1 MPGYS
6 CRCRES
12 SGRRVRLRRWAESP
26 DRLRSSLIAEGY
38 IPIVILPEENVR
50 GLGGETLFGRL
61 GGTPGF
67 PGRGGGRKVRMGLKD
82 AQEFAET
89 MALLLEGGHTL
100 KEAMGLLRG
109 FRTRGPIAEAA
120 ESVSGRLE
128 KGDGLRDSLE
138 KAPVLFPPGFISL
151 AGIGESAGSLAA
163 VMSHLGRHYKRLK
176 ALREKLGT
184 AMVYPSLVL
193 AAALGAGIF
202 LSAVTL
208 PNLRAMMEAV
218 ENADFEGG
226 SESEGGIPGEEAP
239 AGVPMGVIAGG
250 SGALAGLLILLYIR
264 GRWRRKAAWKGG
276 SGLALRLPGLGGFL
290 INWNLMGWTFALE
303 MLAGQGLPMDKAL
316 DEAAGAV
323 GHRLLRRKMRALA
336 GEVGKGDSLSDLLAR
351 DKMIPPVLAGW
362 LRIGER
368 TGQVQRVFGTL
379 REYFEN
385 RVNRSIDLAAQ
396 LVEPVLIMLVGMG
409 MLIVVSRFILP
420 LFRMLGGLL

>member
-1 MPGYS
+1 
-6 CRCRES
+6 
-12 SGRRVRLRRWAESP
+12 
-26 DRLRSSLIAEGY
+26 
-38 IPIVILPEENVR
+38 
-50 GLGGETLFGRL
+50 
-61 GGTPGF
+61 
-67 PGRGGGRKVRMGLKD
+67 MGLKD

-226 SESEGGIPGEEAP
+226 SESEGGIPGGGAP

-250 SGALAGLLILLYIR
+250 SGALAGLLILLSIR

-276 SGLALRLPGLGGFL
+276 SGLVLRLPGLGGFL

-396 LVEPVLIMLVGMG
+396 LVEPVLIMLVGIG

>member
-1 MPGYS
+1 M
-6 CRCRES
+6 
-12 SGRRVRLRRWAESP
+12 RRWAESP

-50 GLGGETLFGRL
+50 GLGGTR
-61 GGTPGF
+61 GF
-67 PGRGGGRKVRMGLKD
+67 PGRGGVRKVRMGLKD

-226 SESEGGIPGEEAP
+226 SESEGGIPGGGAP

-250 SGALAGLLILLYIR
+250 SGALAGLLILLILLSIR

-276 SGLALRLPGLGGFL
+276 SGLVLRLPGLGGFL

>member
-6 CRCRES
+6 CRCREP

-50 GLGGETLFGRL
+50 GLGGTR
-61 GGTPGF
+61 GF
-67 PGRGGGRKVRMGLKD
+67 PGRGGVRKVRMGLKD

-109 FRTRGPIAEAA
+109 FRTRGAIAEAA

-226 SESEGGIPGEEAP
+226 SESEGGIPGGGAP

-250 SGALAGLLILLYIR
+250 SGALAGLLILLILIYTR
-264 GRWRRKAAWKGG
+264 GRWRRKAG
-276 SGLALRLPGLGGFL
+276 SGLVLRLPGLGGFL

-316 DEAAGAV
+316 EAAAGAV

>member
-50 GLGGETLFGRL
+50 GLGGTR
-61 GGTPGF
+61 GF
-67 PGRGGGRKVRMGLKD
+67 PGRGGVRKVRMGLKD

-109 FRTRGPIAEAA
+109 FRTRGAIAEAA

-226 SESEGGIPGEEAP
+226 SESEGGIPGGGAP

-250 SGALAGLLILLYIR
+250 SGALAGLLILLILIYTR
-264 GRWRRKAAWKGG
+264 GRWRRKAG
-276 SGLALRLPGLGGFL
+276 SGLVLRLPGLGGFL

>member
-6 CRCRES
+6 CRCREP

-50 GLGGETLFGRL
+50 WL
-61 GGTPGF
+61 GGTRGF
-67 PGRGGGRKVRMGLKD
+67 PGRGGVRKVRMGLKD

-109 FRTRGPIAEAA
+109 FRTRGPIVEAA

-226 SESEGGIPGEEAP
+226 SESEGGIPGGGAP

-250 SGALAGLLILLYIR
+250 SGALAGLLILLILIYTR
-264 GRWRRKAAWKGG
+264 GRWRRKAG
-276 SGLALRLPGLGGFL
+276 SGLVLRLPGLGGFL